1 MTPADGS
8 DFRGDATGPG
18 EAAAGRPLPLAATL
32 LLHGGRTLL
41 LIEGAG
47 APPPVAGTLEAAGG
61 AAPLAWTALTWQGAT
76 GEVWHGI
83 AALDAMPPAAGGTR
97 LAGADGSRWHLPAPE
112 RLDIAPET
120 LAAFVRRTGAGSR
133 EVYAFLVTRLL
144 SDLPAE
150 SAAART
156 LRGFARSFVAAAA
169 EPDGFIEILAAPE
182 TGGLFAQGWS
192 MHLAPGTV
200 LLANPDEDLA
210 SCEAEVATFAR
221 DDILPPGQGFAFFG
235 KFWSEASLAAAG
247 AVFFEKDGRLLRL
260 DVVRSPMTLAGAA
273 ASAHV
278 KHMLTR
284 LEAPTRTLGAFRRI
298 CRPRFQ
304 GTDTLSGTT
313 LPIACAFDS
322 VLQAPDG
329 ALLVTGWMLDP
340 LHRVERALL
349 KSSANLYARLDAD
362 WCALP
367 RPDLVRGFGTD
378 PRFAGLLDEHEAMY
392 GFLVQAPAARERV
405 EGAEVYLELV
415 LDDGSC
421 LFRPVTVLPFESAE
435 RLPQLLAPLSPV
447 DPELGRIVTDHL
459 APFLDSVPPLAPRT
473 GRSPATRALRLG
485 PGSGSGGSGRA
496 VQAVIPF
503 QSWQHIQP
511 ILALLVG
518 TPEAE
523 MLDLTLVTSRR
534 IASETMA
541 RLEQAFAFY
550 GLAGSLSIAPDAEG
564 DAARLDLGAL
574 ASNAPQLLAW
584 SPSAL
589 PRAPGWLSRLLD
601 EAATLP
607 PGSLLSPSLTYE
619 DGSIFYGGGAADIA
633 GACSLAGYAADW
645 LPRGDPRRAP
655 TGAAEVALI
664 DRAALA
670 EAGGFA
676 GRLFGDAFAHL
687 DLADRLVRS
696 GRGCWCSGAVDF
708 WILDDHAAEI
718 PTAAARV
725 IRQIDAALIARRS
738 AAPAASREARP

>member
-8 DFRGDATGPG
+8 DFRGDAAGPDEG
-18 EAAAGRPLPLAATL
+18 GTTTERPLPLAATL

-41 LIEGAG
+41 LIEGAE
-47 APPPVAGTLEAAGG
+47 AEPPLAGTLEATG
-61 AAPLAWTALTWQGAT
+61 AAPLAWAALTWQGTAED
-76 GEVWHGI
+76 GWHGI
-83 AALDAMPPAAGGTR
+83 AALDAMPSAAGTV
-97 LAGADGSRWHLPAPE
+97 LVGADGSRWRLPAPD

-120 LAAFVRRTGAGSR
+120 LAAFVRRAGAGSR

-144 SDLPAE
+144 SDLPSD
-150 SAAART
+150 SAAARA

-169 EPDGFIEILAAPE
+169 EPDGFVEILAAPE

-210 SCEAEVATFAR
+210 RCEAEVATFAR

-260 DVVRSPMTLAGAA
+260 DVVRSPMALSGAA
-273 ASAHV
+273 ASEHV
-278 KHMLTR
+278 KHMLPR
-284 LEAPTRTLGAFRRI
+284 LQAPARTLAAFRRI

-304 GTDTLSGTT
+304 GTDTLSGTQ

-362 WCALP
+362 LCALP

-392 GFLVQAPAARERV
+392 GFLVHAPAARERV
-405 EGAEVYLELV
+405 DGADVYLELV

-447 DPELGRIVTDHL
+447 DPELGRVVTDHL
-459 APFLDSVPPLAPRT
+459 APFLDSVPPLAPRP
-473 GRSPATRALRLG
+473 GRSPAQRALRLG
-485 PGSGSGGSGRA
+485 PSGADSGRE

-503 QSWQHIQP
+503 QSWQQLQP
-511 ILALLVG
+511 ILALLAG

-523 MLDLTLVTSRR
+523 MLDLGLVTSRR
-534 IASETMA
+534 IASETMV
-541 RLEQAFAFY
+541 RIQQAFTFY

-564 DAARLDLGAL
+564 DAARLDLGAM
-574 ASNAPQLLAW
+574 ASGAPRLLAW

-589 PRAPGWLSRLLD
+589 PRAPGWLARLLD

-619 DGSIFYGGGAADIA
+619 DGSIFYGGGAADTA

-655 TGAAEVALI
+655 TGAAEVVLI

-676 GRLFGDAFAHL
+676 GRLFGDVFAHL

-696 GRGCWCSGAVDF
+696 GRGCWCSGSVDF

-738 AAPAASREARP
+738 AAPAAPREARP

>member
-8 DFRGDATGPG
+8 DFRGDAAGPDG
-18 EAAAGRPLPLAATL
+18 DEAAAGRLLPLAATL

-47 APPPVAGTLEAAGG
+47 TPPPVAGTLEADG
-61 AAPLAWTALTWQGAT
+61 ATPLAWTALTWQGAT
-76 GEVWHGI
+76 GDGWHGI
-83 AALDAMPPAAGGTR
+83 AALDAMPSAAGT
-97 LAGADGSRWHLPAPE
+97 LLTGADGSRWRLPAPD
-112 RLDIAPET
+112 RFDIAPET
-120 LAAFVRRTGAGSR
+120 LAAFVRRAGAGSR

-144 SDLPAE
+144 SDLPGD

-210 SCEAEVATFAR
+210 RCEAEVATFAR

-260 DVVRSPMTLAGAA
+260 DVVRGPMTLAGIAA
-273 ASAHV
+273 TAHV
-278 KHMLTR
+278 QHMLSR
-284 LEAPTRTLGAFRRI
+284 LQAPAGTLAAFRRI

-304 GTDTLSGTT
+304 GLDTLSSTP

-349 KSSANLYARLDAD
+349 KSSGNLYARLDAD

-392 GFLVQAPAARERV
+392 GFLAHAPADRDRV
-405 EGAEVYLELV
+405 DGAEVYLELA

-421 LFRPVTVLPFESAE
+421 LFRPVTVLPFETAE
-435 RLPQLLAPLSPV
+435 RLPQLLAPLSPA
-447 DPELGRIVTDHL
+447 DPELGRLVSDHL
-459 APFLDSVPPLAPRT
+459 APFLDSVPPLAPRP
-473 GRSPATRALRLG
+473 GRGPATRALRLG
-485 PGSGSGGSGRA
+485 RTGGSRE
-496 VQAVIPF
+496 VQAMIPF
-503 QSWQHIQP
+503 QSWQQIQP
-511 ILALLVG
+511 ILALLAG
-518 TPEAE
+518 TPEAGL
-523 MLDLTLVTSRR
+523 LDLALVTSRR
-534 IASETMA
+534 MASETMA
-541 RLEQAFAFY
+541 RLEQAFTFY

-564 DAARLDLGAL
+564 DAARFDLGAL
-574 ASNAPQLLAW
+574 ASGAPRLLAW

-589 PRAPGWLSRLLD
+589 PRAPGWLARLLD
-601 EAATLP
+601 EAETLP
-607 PGSLLSPSLTYE
+607 PGSLLSPTLTYE
-619 DGSIFYGGGAADIA
+619 DGSIFYGGGAADST
-633 GACSLAGYAADW
+633 GACSLAGYAAEW
-645 LPRGDPRRAP
+645 LPRGAPRRAP
-655 TGAAEVALI
+655 TGAAEVVLI

-687 DLADRLVRS
+687 DLADRLVQS
-696 GRGCWCSGAVDF
+696 GRGCWCSGSVDF

-718 PTAAARV
+718 PTAAARI

-738 AAPAASREARP
+738 AAPAAPREARP